1 MNKNAFLPGV
11 TGLALLLLV
20 VIPVSFVVLQAVFP
34 HLDTSSYHAPFSA
47 FRRVFAEPQL
57 SGLIGTTLQVGLG
70 VALCSGLIGI
80 PLGALRGL
88 FRLPCAGLWDVL
100 FLVPFLLPPYIAA
113 LSWMLALQTNGYVQQ
128 LLPWLH
134 LNDFLFSLPGMIV
147 VMTLNIFPVVYF
159 AVSRSMAASGSRL
172 ADVARIHGAGP
183 WRAFW
188 RITLPM
194 ALPAMASSLLLA
206 FTLSIEEYGVPG
218 ALGSRSGILML
229 TTGIEQRL
237 ADWPIDLPGAAV
249 LSLVLVAMALC
260 AYSVQRAVLAGKNVE
275 SMTGKPADLTQKS
288 LAGRTIPV
296 MILFSLVALIAVALP
311 LLSMLATAFSGTLS
325 GGLALSNLTLR
336 HFSALFAAH
345 GDAIG
350 ALSTSLSLAT
360 GTALIAGL
368 TGFLASWLVVVRKI
382 RGAAWIDGLSL
393 LPAALPGIVVGVG
406 LILAW
411 NRSFWPV
418 TPYNTWGILL
428 LAYCCLLL
436 PYPVRY
442 VSAALKQ
449 IGGNLDAAARVH
461 GATAAQTLRLI
472 LLPLVFPSLLAAMM
486 MVFAVASRE
495 LVTSLLLSPAG
506 VQTVSVFVWRQFEQG
521 SVGDGMAMASVAVLL
536 SLTLMLA
543 AFRIQQRQAAGLTF
557 PLRLRVRAV
566 AGRDQ

>member
-20 VIPVSFVVLQAVFP
+20 AIPVSFVVLQAVFP

-350 ALSTSLSLAT
+350 ALSTSLSLAA

-543 AFRIQQRQAAGLTF
+543 AFRLQQRQAA
-557 PLRLRVRAV
+557 
-566 AGRDQ
+566 

>member
-20 VIPVSFVVLQAVFP
+20 AVPVSFVVLQAIFP
-34 HLDTSSYHAPFSA
+34 HLDTSSYSAPFSA
-47 FRRVFAEPQL
+47 FFRVFAEPQML
-57 SGLIGTTLQVGLG
+57 ALIATTLKVGLG
-70 VALCSGLIGI
+70 VAVCSAFIGI

-88 FRLPCAGLWDVL
+88 FRLPGAALWDVL

-134 LNDFLFSLPGMIV
+134 LNNFLFSLPGMIA

-172 ADVARIHGAGP
+172 ADVARIHGAG
-183 WRAFW
+183 AFQAFV

-275 SMTGKPADLTQKS
+275 SMTGKPADVTPKPLSGWTFPV
-288 LAGRTIPV
+288 LA
-296 MILFSLVALIAVALP
+296 LFSLVALIAVALP
-311 LLSMLATAFSGTLS
+311 LASMLATAFSGTLS
-325 GGLALSNLTLR
+325 GGLSLSNLTLR
-336 HFSALFAAH
+336 HFATLFAVH
-345 GDAIG
+345 GDALG
-350 ALSTSLSLAT
+350 ALSTSLSLAS
-360 GTALIAGL
+360 GTALIAGA
-368 TGFLASWLVVVRKI
+368 TGFLASWLVVVRRI
-382 RGAAWIDGLSL
+382 RGAAVIDGLSL

-472 LLPLVFPSLLAAMM
+472 LLPLVLPSLLASMM

-543 AFRIQQRQAAGLTF
+543 AFRLSQR
-557 PLRLRVRAV
+557 RV
-566 AGRDQ
+566 